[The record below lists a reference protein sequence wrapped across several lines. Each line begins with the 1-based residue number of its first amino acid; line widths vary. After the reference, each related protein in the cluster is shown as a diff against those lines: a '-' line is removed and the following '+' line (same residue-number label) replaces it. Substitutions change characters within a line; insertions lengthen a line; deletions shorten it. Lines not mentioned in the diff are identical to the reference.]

1 MRLFSGSFIIDFFC
15 SCSIKLNITK
25 HKLMGVTSMRF
36 PLIAASA
43 FCLATTAHATT
54 YTYDFTARFLN
65 IVASDPATTIVDTA
79 AAFSSITGTI
89 TLDDTVLSS
98 DSDSSTYA
106 APIFTVDQF
115 STSGVQPSSS
125 TLVANGSVDQIASLT
140 DASTSSSDFFDRID
154 FILRDTTA
162 TALSSND
169 FPTFID
175 LDDFN
180 IPVLLFYSSSTFA
193 RERVDFTITDL
204 TLQTA
209 VVPLPATLPLMMVG
223 LGGLALMRRRQA
235 T

>member
-1 MRLFSGSFIIDFFC
+1 
-15 SCSIKLNITK
+15 
-25 HKLMGVTSMRF
+25 MRF

-54 YTYDFTARFLN
+54 YTYDFSASLSNR
-65 IVASDPATTIVDTA
+65 VSSDPATTIVDTA

-98 DSDSSTYA
+98 GSFSSTYA

-125 TLVANGSVDQIASLT
+125 TLVGNGSSLDQIASLT
-140 DASTSSSDFFDRID
+140 APSTSPSDFFDRID

-162 TALSSND
+162 TALSSTD

-180 IPVLLFYSSSTFA
+180 ISVLFFYSSSTFA